1 MHTARVTSLSRRQS
15 KLLRIGRGLLGNPL
29 PPSDVSLMNR
39 SKEPNQVWFF
49 FIYNCLMS
57 LDETHK
63 SYLIGL
69 VVLLF
74 VSAFGLWR
82 LYASNLD
89 LSASLVDTRETLGET
104 LEENLKLSN
113 DLKVARGDIDEYNS
127 KIDGL
132 SSTLERLK
140 KLAETDRELLK
151 QYSKVYFLNENYVP
165 RGLTDISSVF
175 LSNPT
180 KPQQTLALVYPFLQ
194 RLLEEADIDGMDLK
208 ILSGYRSFESQTSL
222 KNAYT
227 VTYGA
232 GTANKFSAD
241 QGYSEHQL
249 GTTIDFTTTKL
260 GSTISSFA
268 KTPEYKWLL
277 EHAYKHGFIL
287 SYSENNPSYIFE
299 PWHWRFVGVALATRL
314 FEEKQE
320 FYTLEQRQ
328 IDAYLI
334 NLFESKIE

>member
-1 MHTARVTSLSRRQS
+1 
-15 KLLRIGRGLLGNPL
+15 
-29 PPSDVSLMNR
+29 
-39 SKEPNQVWFF
+39 
-49 FIYNCLMS
+49 MS
-57 LDETHK
+57 LDKTHK

-69 VVLLF
+69 IALLLIA
-74 VSAFGLWR
+74 VFGLWN
-82 LYASNLD
+82 LYSKNLD
-89 LSASLVDTRETLGET
+89 LNTSLTETRETLGKT
-104 LEENLKLSN
+104 LEENLKLTD
-113 DLKVARGDIDEYNS
+113 DLKLARGDIDEYS
-127 KIDGL
+127 SQIDGL
-132 SSTLERLK
+132 SSTLEKLK

-175 LSNPT
+175 LSNPA
-180 KPQQTLALVYPFLQ
+180 KPQQILALVYPFLQ

-277 EHAYKHGFIL
+277 EHAHKHGFVL
-287 SYSENNPSYIFE
+287 SYSESNPSYIFE

-314 FEEKQE
+314 YEERQE

-328 IDAYLI
+328 IDAYLL
-334 NLFESKIE
+334 NLFESRVE